1 MPATKTQNEVN
12 HPSPSFPSVCHRD
25 MWQGRLLGS
34 PGTSRGHRP
43 LPLVL
48 SLSRRLGRPHHL
60 EGSTGAPRN
69 RGAGDAACAP
79 SCLPRP
85 RLTVSWGSWGQTEVL
100 NTYQCGF
107 VCCFFLKYISN
118 PHIRRNTED
127 KETNR
132 APGRH
137 SSKES
142 PAMQESGF
150 NPWVGKNPRTGK
162 WQPIPV
168 VLLRESHGQRSLS
181 PGQSMGSQKCRHDL
195 AAEHHH
201 QQRNTLNNVP
211 WENKYHKQRACSLQR
226 LTVFCVF
233 FLLCFVFKGMGR
245 GRLLREI

>member
-1 MPATKTQNEVN
+1 MHHVSGKRETPPVLLPAS
-12 HPSPSFPSVCHRD
+12 HGRDSLFPEDPEGREKCLTYVC
-25 MWQGRLLGS
+25 
-34 PGTSRGHRP
+34 
-43 LPLVL
+43 VV
-48 SLSRRLGRPHHL
+48 
-60 EGSTGAPRN
+60 
-69 RGAGDAACAP
+69 
-79 SCLPRP
+79 
-85 RLTVSWGSWGQTEVL
+85 VS
-100 NTYQCGF
+100 F

-118 PHIRRNTED
+118 SHIRRNTED

-142 PAMQESGF
+142 PAMQET
-150 NPWVGKNPRTGK
+150 WVQSLSQENPRTGK

-181 PGQSMGSQKCRHDL
+181 PGQSMVSQKCRHDL

-226 LTVFCVF
+226 VTFFF